1 MMTEQTATNNT
12 ELENPNQSNESVN
25 LCKNCETPLTGPF
38 CHQCGQPSKSL
49 IRFFGSLIRELL
61 EDIISLDSRAARTLF
76 ALLFRPGFLTREYVS
91 GRRYRY
97 VPPLRLF
104 LLTSL
109 FCIFVI
115 WMINKTSDDSGI
127 IINNGNDSEVT
138 ETVMMDER
146 QAILKEFGV
155 DSPEKI
161 ERLSSR
167 QKQRVRQQLE
177 QVNRGFRLAGATPIP
192 IPEALKQPDE
202 RPLELVETN
211 DALAAD
217 PLATDPHSADPLD
230 QEDSPAVP
238 ETTPQATP
246 PEKNKQTDPAKHA
259 DVNHGINFTGNNV
272 DVNFGFLSEED
283 NRKLEERLEKNV
295 EKIKEDPRDFFG
307 DLLELIPKSMLLLV
321 PLFAILM
328 KISYPFAR
336 RYYIEHLIHAFHGH
350 AFLFLSILIAIG
362 LDYASASLNSFD
374 NGFLQ
379 FLGGVLGFLEGL
391 LFFWI
396 PVYFLLSLRNVYRQH
411 WFITIWKWFLTS
423 ILYIILF
430 TVSAATILVLSILY
444 N

>member
-1 MMTEQTATNNT
+1 MMTEHTATNNT
-12 ELENPNQSNESVN
+12 EVENPNQSHTSASH
-25 LCKNCETPLTGPF
+25 CKNCETPLTGPF
-38 CHQCGQPSKSL
+38 CHQCGQPSKSI
-49 IRFFGSLIRELL
+49 IRFFGSLVRELL
-61 EDIISLDSRAARTLF
+61 EDIISLDSRATRTLI

-115 WMINKTSDDSGI
+115 WVINKTSDDSGI
-127 IINNGNDSEVT
+127 IFNNGNNSEVA
-138 ETVMMDER
+138 ETLKQDQR

-167 QKQRVRQQLE
+167 QKQQIRQQLE
-177 QVNRGFRLAGATPIP
+177 QINRGFRLAGAAPIP
-192 IPEALKQPDE
+192 IPDDLTESEEVTGELVDKAK
-202 RPLELVETN
+202 PLESSEVPAETKEPT
-211 DALAAD
+211 AA
-217 PLATDPHSADPLD
+217 PTENS
-230 QEDSPAVP
+230 
-238 ETTPQATP
+238 
-246 PEKNKQTDPAKHA
+246 NQTNTE
-259 DVNHGINFTGNNV
+259 VNHGINFTNNNI
-272 DVNFGFLSEED
+272 DVNFAFLSDED
-283 NRKLEERLEKNV
+283 NRKLEERLQKNV
-295 EKIKEDPRDFFG
+295 EKIKDDPQDFFG

-336 RYYIEHLIHAFHGH
+336 RYYVEHLIHAFHGH

-362 LDYASASLNSFD
+362 LDYASASLNSFE

-379 FLGGVLGFLEGL
+379 FMAGVLGFLEGL

-396 PVYFLLSLRNVYRQH
+396 PIYFLLSLRNVYQQH
-411 WFITIWKWFLTS
+411 WLITLWKWFLTS

-430 TVSAATILVLSILY
+430 SVSAVTILVLSILY

>member
-1 MMTEQTATNNT
+1 MMTEHSATNNT
-12 ELENPNQSNESVN
+12 ELENPNQSNTSVSH
-25 LCKNCETPLTGPF
+25 CKNCETPLTGPF
-38 CHQCGQPSKSL
+38 CHQCGQPSKSI

-61 EDIISLDSRAARTLF
+61 EDIISLDSRATRTLF

-115 WMINKTSDDSGI
+115 WIINKTSDDSGI
-127 IINNGNDSEVT
+127 VINNGKDSDIS
-138 ETVMMDER
+138 ETVQLDER

-155 DSPEKI
+155 DTPEKI
-161 ERLSSR
+161 ERLSSL
-167 QKQRVRQQLE
+167 QKQQIRQQLE
-177 QVNRGFRLAGATPIP
+177 QINRGFRIAGATPIP
-192 IPEALKQPDE
+192 IP
-202 RPLELVETN
+202 
-211 DALAAD
+211 DALNGSDEQSSVSVVAVD
-217 PLATDPHSADPLD
+217 TPATDPLIR
-230 QEDSPAVP
+230 EDSPTVP
-238 ETTPQATP
+238 EKAADAKT
-246 PEKNKQTDPAKHA
+246 PEKNKPTVETNEAE
-259 DVNHGINFTGNNV
+259 VNHGINVTGNDIN
-272 DVNFGFLSEED
+272 VNFGFLSEED
-283 NRKLEERLEKNV
+283 NRTLEKRLEKNV

-336 RYYIEHLIHAFHGH
+336 RYYVEHLIHAFHGH

-379 FLGGVLGFLEGL
+379 FMGSVLGFAEGL

-396 PVYFLLSLRNVYRQH
+396 PVYFLLSLRNVYQQH
-411 WFITIWKWFLTS
+411 WLITIWKWFLTS
-423 ILYIILF
+423 ILYVILF
-430 TVSAATILVLSILY
+430 SVSAVTILVLSVLY